1 MKFETVGEFVVLE
14 KYAGCI
20 TGKKLYPILKES
32 KSKSIDTK
40 DAFDKMIKKKGIML
54 DPIIRKAGLDHTTK
68 PIRKENGKL
77 ILDKDNIHRPK
88 LPTFTTAAERTQAL
102 TNRDETLT
110 GMSEVDVRR
119 AREFRAR
126 EDAEVSIKNMDGRS
140 PYIPEEERKQPRG
153 TV

>member
-1 MKFETVGEFVVLE
+1 MYLRRLIKELE
-14 KYAGCI
+14 
-20 TGKKLYPILKES
+20 LQ
-32 KSKSIDTK
+32 
-40 DAFDKMIKKKGIML
+40 
-54 DPIIRKAGLDHTTK
+54 KAGLSEVAM
-68 PIRKENGKL
+68 IRRIEDRILWLQGGIEELKQWSRELDLDPGYGML

-102 TNRDETLT
+102 TNRTETLT

-126 EDAEVSIKNMDGRS
+126 EDAEVSLKNMDGRS

>member
-1 MKFETVGEFVVLE
+1 MDQRRLE
-14 KYAGCI
+14 LRVMYLRRLI
-20 TGKKLYPILKES
+20 KELELQ
-32 KSKSIDTK
+32 
-40 DAFDKMIKKKGIML
+40 KKGLSEVAMMRRIEDRILWLQGGIEELKQWSRELDL
-54 DPIIRKAGLDHTTK
+54 DPGY
-68 PIRKENGKL
+68 GKL
-77 ILDKDNIHRPK
+77 ILGKDNIHRPK

-102 TNRDETLT
+102 ANRTETLT